1 MAPEPSIVESYYD
14 DSAERE
20 WARLERHRTEFA
32 VTMRALSEY
41 LPPAPATVLDTGGGP
56 GRYSIALAQMGYTVT
71 LLDLSSGSLE
81 YARGKAAEAEV
92 ELAAY
97 VHGDA
102 LDLSHIPEESYDAVL
117 LMGPLYHL
125 LEEADRRR
133 AVCEAR
139 RVLKTGGPLFAAFI
153 TRYAPIRYA
162 ARHQPDLLL
171 TGKPTGQELLET
183 GVHRPEAGGGFTDA
197 YFAHPG
203 EIRPLLESC
212 GFRTVGMVGCEGV
225 LSQIEDQVNDLT
237 GETWEA
243 WVDLNYNAGKD
254 PYLYG
259 AAEHLLYIGKKG

>member
-139 RVLKTGGPLFAAFI
+139 RVLKTGGIANRARAAGNRGAQAGSGRGFHRRVLRPPGRD
-153 TRYAPIRYA
+153 TAP
-162 ARHQPDLLL
+162 
-171 TGKPTGQELLET
+171 
-183 GVHRPEAGGGFTDA
+183 
-197 YFAHPG
+197 
-203 EIRPLLESC
+203 
-212 GFRTVGMVGCEGV
+212 
-225 LSQIEDQVNDLT
+225 
-237 GETWEA
+237 
-243 WVDLNYNAGKD
+243 AGKLRFSHGGHGRLRGRALPD
-254 PYLYG
+254 RGSGERPHRRDLG
-259 AAEHLLYIGKKG
+259 GVG

>member
-1 MAPEPSIVESYYD
+1 MPSIVESYYD

-32 VTMRALSEY
+32 VTLRALGDH
-41 LPPAPATVLDTGGGP
+41 LPAAPATVLDIGGGP
-56 GRYSIALAQMGYTVT
+56 GRYSIALAQMGYAVT
-71 LLDLSSGSLE
+71 LLDLSSRTLE
-81 YARGKAAEAEV
+81 FARGKAAEAGA
-92 ELAAY
+92 ELAGY

-102 LDLSHIPEESYDAVL
+102 LDLSTVPDESYDAVL

-125 LEEADRRR
+125 LEEDDRRR
-133 AVCEAR
+133 AVREAR

-162 ARHQPDLLL
+162 AKHEPDLLL
-171 TGKPTGQELLET
+171 RGNPSAQELLET
-183 GVHRPEAGGGFTDA
+183 GVHRPKGEGSFTEA

-203 EIRPLLESC
+203 EIAPLMEGC
-212 GFRTVGMVGCEGV
+212 GFRTLGMVGCEGV
-225 LSQIEDQVNDLT
+225 VSRIEDQVNELT
-237 GETWEA
+237 GDMWEA